1 MASITFTE
9 TGGIEANSFSANGE
23 IFVGAVGMVIWWSG
37 TLATIPSNAKVC
49 NGQTLSSSAYPKLY
63 SKIGTKYGG
72 SSSNFALPDLRVG
85 SATSNGRF
93 IRARFD
99 DNVTYQ
105 DDAIRNITGYLND
118 LDMYTTNYVKFYPHG
133 GYTIQSGS
141 LRVKYTSPAV
151 TQTLTVKTDHLQ
163 GYATDSGIE
172 FNANSN
178 AGLDGNP
185 MAGHANG
192 DDIHPYNVSMIPIII
207 VS

>member
-72 SSSNFALPDLRVG
+72 SSSNFALPDLRVS

-105 DDAIRNITGYLND
+105 DDAIRNIIGQALPHTGNSLI
-118 LDMYTTNYVKFYPHG
+118 YVTSIG
-133 GYTIQSGS
+133 GAMSPLQYGANIISTGS
-141 LRVKYTSPAV
+141 PSNLSCGINFDANGDYVVMATLWRD
-151 TQTLTVKTDHLQ
+151 TLTV
-163 GYATDSGIE
+163 
-172 FNANSN
+172 
-178 AGLDGNP
+178 
-185 MAGHANG
+185 
-192 DDIHPYNVSMIPIII
+192 MIFTHITFL
-207 VS
+207 